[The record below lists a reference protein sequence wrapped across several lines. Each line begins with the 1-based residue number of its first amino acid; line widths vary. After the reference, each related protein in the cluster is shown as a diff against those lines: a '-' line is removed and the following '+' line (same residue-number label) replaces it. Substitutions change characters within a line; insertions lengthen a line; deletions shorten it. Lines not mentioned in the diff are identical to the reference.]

1 MKVTSAV
8 LGSITYSPSSVTVRV
23 LPSAERVE
31 PLGWLTKITEVG
43 SIVPSLSLSLSRIS
57 MVTAVSSFVLSLSS
71 VATGGSLTS
80 STVIAIWAMSVN
92 PSSSVI

>member
-1 MKVTSAV
+1 MKVTKPV
-8 LGSITYSPSSVTVRV
+8 VGSIAYVPSSGTVRV
-23 LPSAERVE
+23 LPSVERVE

-43 SIVPSLSLSLSRIS
+43 SIVPSISLSLSRIS
-57 MVTAVSSFVLSLSS
+57 MVTAVSSFVLPLSS

-80 STVIAIWAMSVN
+80 LTVIAIWAISVN